1 MKLKEGQADLVL
13 QVCDMKSFMLELSP
27 WSDPLGD
34 GISKVEFIDSMGH
47 DLRVVNAARVSMDKE
62 SNWIYRTATVKQSEE
77 VQEEVRYGRDLNE
90 KDKKLI
96 DFLNRDENVH
106 WTPFAHCAVTLKI
119 KMPIFVERQYFKHT
133 IGFVRSSV
141 SRRYVKTG
149 IEFYYPEDW
158 RLSSP
163 SIKQGSIDK
172 PHRLSRL
179 FTRMAGWVCGS
190 VALRIYNYMI
200 EKGVCAEQARMIL
213 PQNMYTEFYET
224 ASLYAYARMCKL
236 RLAPDAQKEI
246 RLYAQEIEKIMR
258 AKFPE
263 AWKSLERDFV
273 R

>member
-1 MKLKEGQADLVL
+1 MLKE
-13 QVCDMKSFMLELSP
+13 LESLKQFKP
-27 WSDPLGD
+27 WADPLKD

-62 SNWIYRTATVKQSEE
+62 SNWIYRTARVHQSKDK
-77 VQEEVRYGRDLNE
+77 VEEVRYGRDLPD
-90 KDKKLI
+90 KDKNLI

-106 WTPFAHCAVTLKI
+106 WTPFAHCVITLKI

-149 IEFYYPEDW
+149 IEFYYPKEW

-163 SIKQGSIDK
+163 SIKQGSIDQ
-172 PHRLSRL
+172 PHKLSSM
-179 FTRMAGWVCGS
+179 FTKMAMTVCGA
-190 VALRIYNYMI
+190 VALTAYNIMI
-200 EKGVCAEQARMIL
+200 KAGVCAEQARIIL

-224 ASLYAYARMCKL
+224 GSLYAYARMCKL

-246 RLYAQEIEKIMR
+246 RLYAQEIEKVMK
-258 AKFPE
+258 AKYPE